1 MVTMTEGH
9 SVTCIHVVGCGSAGS
24 PDFPKQ
30 GQGAVMLG
38 RAAVAHRAPVVWRGM
53 GHSARAQG
61 GQPQSFLAHLLR
73 GVNDLSLLTS
83 VLLAPGSG
91 EHQPRELL
99 CHEM

>member
-1 MVTMTEGH
+1 MSLAFMWLD
-9 SVTCIHVVGCGSAGS
+9 VGLLGALISLS
-24 PDFPKQ
+24 
-30 GQGAVMLG
+30 GAVMLG
-38 RAAVAHRAPVVWRGM
+38 RAVVAHGAPVVWRGM

-61 GQPQSFLAHLLR
+61 GQPQSFLAHLLG